1 MNDWNNQTLVL
12 YLIKMANKICRCTI
26 LAFIDNKSYKKE
38 GYYNNWDLE
47 NAIQY
52 CQEYIDEGYT
62 YESMDN
68 FNLKDFIEW
77 AKKELNI

>member
-1 MNDWNNQTLVL
+1 
-12 YLIKMANKICRCTI
+12 MANKICRLTI
-26 LAFIDNKSYKKE
+26 FAFIDHESYKKD
-38 GYYNNWDLE
+38 GYYDNWDLE

-62 YESMDN
+62 HEAMDG
-68 FNLKDFIEW
+68 FNLKDFIKW